1 MISAQLPKNENQRL
15 QALYDYEVLDTE
27 AEDAFDNL
35 TLLASEI
42 CGTPIALISL
52 IDPNRQWFKSKV
64 GLDAEETSRDIAF
77 CAHAINQNEIFE
89 IVDTLKD
96 KRFSDN
102 PLVTS
107 SPNIRFYAGS
117 PLITPQGHAIGT
129 LCAISDKPMRLNDHQ
144 RKALK
149 VLGHEVIS
157 QLELR
162 SQIKQVKLANE
173 RKTEF
178 LATLSHELRTPL
190 NAIISFSQ
198 LMLNDNEIR
207 LPEKHGKYLEHL
219 NFSGKRLMALVNSIL
234 DLNRIE
240 AGKMEIHCS
249 KIECTEFIQTLRT
262 SIAAMAEK
270 KDIKLKFNHDI
281 ASGTRF
287 YIDESKLSQVA
298 LNIASNAIKFSAKGQ
313 HIEVNVFH
321 SGNELTLIFKDN
333 GVGISS
339 QDIPKAFHKFQQ
351 VGENRNQEGPGLG
364 LMLSKS
370 LVELMGGQI
379 HLSSSVN
386 NGTLVKITVPTNE
399 PDTTVAELSE
409 VPNLLLNFTQ
419 QAKILVV
426 EDNEINCD
434 VALAIFA
441 SLGLSIEIAE
451 TAEAALAILEQRQF
465 DLIFMDLH
473 LPEMDGYQATKVIK
487 QQTPEQ
493 IVIALTADVFAEQ
506 DKRMMDSG
514 LCEILNK
521 PVDMQKLIA
530 MLNKYIPK
538 AD

>member
-240 AGKMEIHCS
+240 AGKMEIQCS

-281 ASGTRF
+281 ANGTRF

-370 LVELMGGQI
+370 MVELMGGQI

-399 PDTTVAELSE
+399 PDTTFAELSE

-487 QQTPEQ
+487 QRTPEQ

-530 MLNKYIPK
+530 MLNKYLPK